1 MIFGDRTFVKSGV
14 FLALGAATLA
24 TLRRHMRKPTKTP
37 MKKTLIAAITAC
49 SLFAGVASALAAGTI
64 PVAIYN
70 FDNPNDINSFQKL
83 SGGAKCTK
91 KLTGGGAMGISVGD
105 TSPAC
110 TFRTSVIADSDDLSP
125 SFQIQASVSYDKK
138 TPATAQ
144 RKLYLSVFS
153 RASTTGSYEL
163 RIVPSKQKWYVLRDR
178 DGAQAPQ
185 NLGSG
190 TFKKIKA
197 APGKANTLVLQTF
210 EVAGGVSILG
220 QINGRNVYVAT
231 DTEASPPHGRF
242 NGVGVGSKTGA
253 SALGMLGTF
262 DGVTVSIPRNF

>member
-1 MIFGDRTFVKSGV
+1 
-14 FLALGAATLA
+14 
-24 TLRRHMRKPTKTP
+24 

-49 SLFAGVASALAAGTI
+49 SLFAGVVSAFAAGTI

-83 SGGAKCTK
+83 AGGGKCTK
-91 KLTGGGAMGISVGD
+91 VLRAGGTLGLNVGD
-105 TSPAC
+105 ASPAC
-110 TFRTSVIADSDDLSP
+110 TFRTSVIADSGDVSP
-125 SFQIQASVSYDKK
+125 SFQIQANVGYEKK
-138 TPATAQ
+138 TPTKLQA
-144 RKLYLSVFS
+144 KLYLSVFS
-153 RASTTGSYEL
+153 RASASGSYEL

-178 DGAQAPQ
+178 DGAAPPQ

-190 TFKKIKA
+190 TFKKIKPG
-197 APGKANTLVLQTF
+197 PGKVNTLVLQTF

-231 DTEASPPHGRF
+231 DLEASPPRGRY
-242 NGVGVGSKTGA
+242 NGIGVGSKTGA

-262 DGVTVSIPRNF
+262 DGITVSIPRNF